1 MQNAKLLQYKIQ
13 KSYGDAIGD
22 STVEKLSLSIVC
34 MGGISW
40 FFYFFAACCPFPP
53 VLWLLVA
60 LMCAATA
67 VLEGLVWNQMFSSV
81 ACETSTCSWGTGAKC
96 AISAMTFWSL
106 STLMTCG
113 VFGDAQKKKM
123 GDDGGE

>member
-1 MQNAKLLQYKIQ
+1 MVLLFLR
-13 KSYGDAIGD
+13 GL
-22 STVEKLSLSIVC
+22 LSL
-34 MGGISW
+34 
-40 FFYFFAACCPFPP
+40 PTR
-53 VLWLLVA
+53 LWLLVA

-81 ACETSTCSWGTGAKC
+81 ACETFTCSWGTGAKC